1 MTGLWS
7 VCFSSRRLSQPS
19 DPHRNTPIFPS
30 LQPLQAFL
38 WPKTNTLRLTAML
51 AVPGHRVV
59 VRGFPGSSIQ
69 GWSPDVSNGSLEE
82 PFAEV
87 AAFRLQQE

>member
-1 MTGLWS
+1 
-7 VCFSSRRLSQPS
+7 
-19 DPHRNTPIFPS
+19 
-30 LQPLQAFL
+30 
-38 WPKTNTLRLTAML
+38 ML

-69 GWSPDVSNGSLEE
+69 GRSPDVSNGSLEE